1 MEVIEAR
8 NIRGTAKVIEHAT
21 VSRQLAAADELA
33 PLRDQIARRPL
44 SVDRIAH
51 DERSIRRVTGN
62 RHCFCA
68 HTGMQSAYTLAPEI
82 PTQPFEF

>member
-51 DERSIRRVTGN
+51 DERSI
-62 RHCFCA
+62 
-68 HTGMQSAYTLAPEI
+68 
-82 PTQPFEF
+82 